1 MAEES
6 PDHQNREIPRP
17 SQAEGDR
24 ETVEA
29 DTGDMNNAGQTR
41 TEQGQQRGP
50 KSGVIPR
57 PSQAE
62 GHRNAGTSTS

>member
-1 MAEES
+1 MAEERR
-6 PDHQNREIPRP
+6 DDQNQEIPRP

-24 ETVEA
+24 ETIEEE
-29 DTGDMNNAGQTR
+29 TGDMNNAEQTQNV
-41 TEQGQQRGP
+41 QGQQRGP

-62 GHRNAGTSTS
+62 GDR